1 MIATLAIKNYALIED
16 LRVDLKEGLTVITG
30 ETGAGKSII
39 LGAMG
44 LLLGKRANLDS
55 LKDPEVKCVI
65 EGHFQIA
72 PYDLQGLFEENDLDY
87 DEHTIIRR
95 EILPGGKSRAFVND
109 TPVTLAQIQAVAP
122 FLVDIHSQ
130 HETLEISSEEYQL
143 EVLDALAANELI
155 LKDYKLQLQTLLET
169 KKQLAQL
176 KSKKE
181 EHIKELDYNQFL
193 LNELEQAQ
201 LATLNPE
208 ELEESLNTLS
218 NAESIRESFSEI
230 LQRLTEE
237 QVGVIEGAKQARSI
251 LARIQS
257 FSTEYENYWE
267 RLNSAIIELED
278 LSDEIGLKAD
288 TISADPEELARVN
301 DRLQTLYK
309 LQQKHGLT
317 TVDELRV
324 LESELAEKV
333 SATLEIDDK
342 IEAFE
347 NKVALLSEQLQTI
360 GENISE
366 NRKKVIPIFTEQL
379 ETILGTLGLPNAQFT
394 LNLETSDDFRHNGTD
409 VLELLFSAN
418 KGVRPGPI
426 GKVASGGEMSRIMLA
441 VKSVLAKYKKLPTL
455 VFDEIDTGVSGEI
468 ANKMADIMVAMGAFM
483 QVLTITHLPQ
493 VAAKGKQHLKV
504 YKEDFQQ
511 VTSTHLTPLT
521 GEERVLEI
529 AEMLGGKKIS
539 EAALANAKE
548 LLN

>member
-1 MIATLAIKNYALIED
+1 M
-16 LRVDLKEGLTVITG
+16 ITG

-143 EVLDALAANELI
+143 EVLDALAANDLI
-155 LKDYKLQLQTLLET
+155 LKEYKLQLQTLQET
-169 KKQLAQL
+169 KKQLTQL

-521 GEERVLEI
+521 REERVLEI

>member
-1 MIATLAIKNYALIED
+1 
-16 LRVDLKEGLTVITG
+16 
-30 ETGAGKSII
+30 
-39 LGAMG
+39 
-44 LLLGKRANLDS
+44 
-55 LKDPEVKCVI
+55 
-65 EGHFQIA
+65 
-72 PYDLQGLFEENDLDY
+72 
-87 DEHTIIRR
+87 
-95 EILPGGKSRAFVND
+95 
-109 TPVTLAQIQAVAP
+109 
-122 FLVDIHSQ
+122 
-130 HETLEISSEEYQL
+130 
-143 EVLDALAANELI
+143 
-155 LKDYKLQLQTLLET
+155 
-169 KKQLAQL
+169 
-176 KSKKE
+176 
-181 EHIKELDYNQFL
+181 FL

-201 LATLNPE
+201 LATLNQE

-237 QVGVIEGAKQARSI
+237 QVGVIEGAKQARSV
-251 LARIQS
+251 LSRIQS

-324 LESELAEKV
+324 LELELAEKV

-409 VLELLFSAN
+409 ELELLFSAN

-441 VKSVLAKYKKLPTL
+441 VKSVLAKHKKLPTL

-468 ANKMADIMVAMGAFM
+468 DNIIADIMVAMGAFM

-511 VTSTHLTPLT
+511 ITSTHLTPLT
-521 GEERVLEI
+521 REERVMEI

-539 EAALANAKE
+539 EPAMANAKE

>member
-1 MIATLAIKNYALIED
+1 VIATLAIKNYALIED

-72 PYDLQGLFEENDLDY
+72 SYDLQGLFEENDLDY

-155 LKDYKLQLQTLLET
+155 LKEYKLQLQTLLET

-201 LATLNPE
+201 LATLNQE

-237 QVGVIEGAKQARSI
+237 QVGVIEGAKQARSV
-251 LARIQS
+251 LSRIQS

-324 LESELAEKV
+324 LELELAEKV

-366 NRKKVIPIFTEQL
+366 NREKVIPIFTEQL

-511 VTSTHLTPLT
+511 ITSTHLTPLT
-521 GEERVLEI
+521 REERVMEI

-539 EAALANAKE
+539 EAAMANAKE

>member
-72 PYDLQGLFEENDLDY
+72 SYDLQGLFEENDLDY

-155 LKDYKLQLQTLLET
+155 LKEYKLQLQTLLET

-201 LATLNPE
+201 LGTLNQE

-237 QVGVIEGAKQARSI
+237 QVGVIEGAKQARSV
-251 LARIQS
+251 LSRIQS

-324 LESELAEKV
+324 LELELAEKV

-366 NRKKVIPIFTEQL
+366 NREKVIPIFTEQL

-511 VTSTHLTPLT
+511 ITSTHLTPLT
-521 GEERVLEI
+521 REERVMEI

-539 EAALANAKE
+539 EAAMANAKE

>member
-16 LRVDLKEGLTVITG
+16 LRVDLQDGLTVITG

-55 LKDPEVKCVI
+55 LKNPEIKCVI

-72 PYDLQGLFEENDLDY
+72 SYDLQPLFEENDLDY
-87 DEHTIIRR
+87 DPHTIIRR

-109 TPVTLAQIQAVAP
+109 TPVTLNQIQAIAP

-143 EVLDALAANELI
+143 EVLDALAANDLI
-155 LKDYKLQLQTLLET
+155 LKEYKLQLQTLQET
-169 KKQLAQL
+169 KRNLARL
-176 KSKKE
+176 KEQKE
-181 EHIKELDYNQFL
+181 LHIKELDYNQFL

-201 LATLNPE
+201 LGTLNQE
-208 ELEESLNTLS
+208 ELEESLSTLS
-218 NAESIRESFSEI
+218 NAESIREAFSEV

-237 QVGVIEGAKQARSI
+237 QIGVIEGAKQARSV
-251 LARIQS
+251 LSRIQS
-257 FSTEYENYWE
+257 FSTEYEGYWE

-278 LSDEIGLKAD
+278 LGDEIAVKAD
-288 TISADPEELARVN
+288 SISADPEELARVN
-301 DRLQTLYK
+301 ERLQTLHK
-309 LQQKHGLT
+309 LQQKHNLS
-317 TVDELRV
+317 TVEELRE
-324 LESELAEKV
+324 LETELAEKV

-342 IEAFE
+342 IEALE
-347 NKVALLSEQLQTI
+347 KKVSSLAGQLKTI
-360 GENISE
+360 GKNISD
-366 NRKKVIPIFTEQL
+366 NRNKVIPILKEQL
-379 ETILGTLGLPNAQFT
+379 ETILATVGLPNAQFQMK
-394 LNLETSDDFRHNGTD
+394 LVDAGDFRVNGLD
-409 VLELLFSAN
+409 NLELLFSAN

-468 ANKMADIMVAMGAFM
+468 ANKMADIMVAMSSFM

-504 YKEDFQQ
+504 YKEDFQH
-511 VTSTHLTPLT
+511 VTSTHLTPLSK
-521 GEERVLEI
+521 EERVMEI
-529 AEMLGGKKIS
+529 AEMLSGKKIS
-539 EAALANAKE
+539 DAALANAKE
-548 LLN
+548 LLK